1 VSTSAAKGRA
11 GLAADAGAVIASSLT
26 VRLAF
31 LWFKGPRAF
40 SMDLG
45 AWLEAG
51 WRMAEGKNPY
61 LATRYFVWPPLW
73 VQILYVLQRISAITG
88 LKHEFVIVAFLMAVE
103 CALIV
108 ALLALL
114 REVGVPRRASR
125 ALALAGI
132 ALNPVCVILVCQHGN
147 FDVLVALLVLL
158 AVAAL
163 LRHGRSGEDVD
174 WIAACLWLGLAIALK
189 SAPALLLPLLL
200 SGARR
205 LPARGRLLG
214 GALAIGPAAYGIG
227 ALHVLRAGDVGIIL
241 RYRSIPGW
249 FGATGWFHRLGHDE
263 WMLPYSWAAQ
273 IAILACAIGL
283 GVLAWRG
290 RLDPRGIVA
299 GAALLLAAVPGIGP
313 GYGPQYFYW
322 FWPLVL
328 VAFALGGG
336 WLRRAVVV
344 FGAVAAVTYLFEYA
358 VVGFLGAFLAM
369 RFPRAMDAFFGPPP
383 GSIPVFTLV
392 GTPLWLAYLL
402 LIAAL
407 AREAFGRVTEA
418 RVRVEPLATRTA

>member
-1 VSTSAAKGRA
+1 VS
-11 GLAADAGAVIASSLT
+11 LA

-31 LWFKGPRAF
+31 LWFKGPHAF

-51 WRMAEGKNPY
+51 WRMGEGKNPY
-61 LATRYFVWPPLW
+61 LATRFFVWPPFW
-73 VQILYVLQRISAITG
+73 VQILYVLQRISAVTG
-88 LKHEFVIVAFLMAVE
+88 IKHEFVIVAFLVAVE
-103 CALIV
+103 CAVIV
-108 ALLALL
+108 ALLMLL
-114 REVGVPRRASR
+114 RDAGVARRPAR
-125 ALALAGI
+125 ALALFGI
-132 ALNPVCVILVCQHGN
+132 ALNPVCILLVCQHGN

-163 LRHGRSGEDVD
+163 LRNGRSGDAVD
-174 WIAACLWLGLAIALK
+174 WVCACLWLGLAIALK

-200 SGARR
+200 AGARR
-205 LPARGRLLG
+205 LPLRTRALG
-214 GALAIGPAAYGIG
+214 ATLAVGPAAYGIG

-263 WMLPYSWAAQ
+263 WMLPYAWAAQ
-273 IAILACAIGL
+273 LAILGAGVAL
-283 GVLAWRG
+283 GVLAWRA
-290 RLDPRGIVA
+290 RLDEPRGLVA

-328 VAFALGGG
+328 VAFALGGA
-336 WLRRAVVV
+336 WMRRAVAV
-344 FGAVAAVTYLFEYA
+344 FGAIAAATYLFEYA
-358 VVGFLGAFLAM
+358 VVGFLGAFLGA
-369 RFPRAMDAFFGPPP
+369 RFPRTVDAFFGVPPAAVR
-383 GSIPVFTLV
+383 VFTLV
-392 GTPLWLAYLL
+392 GTPLWIAYLL

-407 AREAFGRVTEA
+407 AREAFARPGRA
-418 RVRVEPLATRTA
+418 RPAPGAVEPRPA